1 MRLMRMTI
9 LPLVLVFCSG
19 VALSQEQEVSQ
30 AKFVEIANRMIATF
44 DARDSTAYRGLLD
57 EELSKKKLEQE
68 HPGNPLMNLGGD
80 LNELE
85 PVLEMLGKVQ
95 KLEFEELDPPDGAFF
110 TIQFEQGKAELLLVL
125 NAEGKITEANLRV
138 IEHPESQEHPEEGEE
153 HPEEG
158 KEHPEE
164 GAKQAEKKN
173 EPPTIESVAKFLED
187 YAEKKTEAQGGWM
200 KIPDEQAK
208 GDLLLRLDK
217 IHRERLAKTGK
228 GTYFVC
234 ADFKTPKGKLYDLDF
249 WVKDSEEGLSVTETT
264 IHKEEG
270 KPRYDWVEKDGIW
283 NRKSR

>member
-57 EELSKKKLEQE
+57 EELSKKTLEQE

-158 KEHPEE
+158 
-164 GAKQAEKKN
+164 AKQAEKKN

-208 GDLLLRLDK
+208 GDLQLRLDK
-217 IHRERLAKTGK
+217 IHRERLAKTSK
-228 GTYFVC
+228 RN
-234 ADFKTPKGKLYDLDF
+234 LLR
-249 WVKDSEEGLSVTETT
+249 L
-264 IHKEEG
+264 
-270 KPRYDWVEKDGIW
+270 R
-283 NRKSR
+283 